1 MNQVMRQRGRA
12 PDNPAMPDQP
22 DLQVISGRLER
33 GEIDSA
39 QYLEQLMRFVAGQI
53 GCARAGLRLI
63 VETPEGSA
71 LRCVAMFDARVDRMV
86 GAPDIVHLKGGHYL
100 EHLHR
105 DGSVTMGQAPTD
117 PVMAGA
123 LREYLR
129 AAGVAAL
136 MDMSFSVNGVLF
148 GTFSCEQLDAHPAWT
163 QRQLQALRKI
173 ASRASLT
180 LMHVVNASV
189 DTGPGA
195 LWEPSTPNRL
205 ATMPMPIDS
214 PPGFK
219 PE

>member
-1 MNQVMRQRGRA
+1 ML
-12 PDNPAMPDQP
+12 DQP

-53 GCARAGLRLI
+53 GCTRAGLRLF
-63 VETPEGSA
+63 VETGEGRA
-71 LRCVAMFDARVDRMV
+71 LRCVAMFDASLDRMV
-86 GAPDIVHLKGGHYL
+86 SAPDILHADDGVYL
-100 EHLHR
+100 ERLRR
-105 DGSVTMGQAPTD
+105 DGNVTIGQTPADPTI
-117 PVMAGA
+117 AGA
-123 LREYLR
+123 LRDYLS
-129 AAGVAAL
+129 ATGVAAL

-148 GTFSCEQLDAHPAWT
+148 GTFSCEQLAPAVDWT

-189 DTGPGA
+189 DTAPGA
-195 LWEPSTPNRL
+195 LWESSTPNRL
-205 ATMPMPIDS
+205 ATMPMPLDL
-214 PPGFK
+214 PPDLK